1 MSDARGWEAEKIL
14 EIETVWTMMD
24 NGPDFLFPRG
34 RVVSIRTL
42 LQLLPNK
49 SGTDQAESDQ
59 DSRK

>member
-1 MSDARGWEAEKIL
+1 
-14 EIETVWTMMD
+14 MMD
-24 NGPDFLFPRG
+24 NGPDFLPRG
-34 RVVSIRTL
+34 RVVSVRTL

>member
-1 MSDARGWEAEKIL
+1 MRKRCARL
-14 EIETVWTMMD
+14 ERGKDPRVWTMMD

-34 RVVSIRTL
+34 RVVSVRTL